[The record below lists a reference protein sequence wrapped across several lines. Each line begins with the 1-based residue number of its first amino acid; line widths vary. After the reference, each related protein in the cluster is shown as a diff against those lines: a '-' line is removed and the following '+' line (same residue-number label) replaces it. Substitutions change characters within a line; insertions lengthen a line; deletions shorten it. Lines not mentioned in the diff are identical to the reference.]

1 MRVPDNIIADFESR
15 FVVRAAAAMEDV
27 VLPSIRVGHSGGG
40 AFESLASDPVEKKK
54 LTLGVC
60 VMEKKVGRR
69 GREGRWEAEVRD
81 VIPLPSYLSRQPLPP
96 FPFHHPPSATPL
108 PPSPFPPPFAIAIV
122 SHGPPLAPLPPFLP
136 PPLPPPHSATPLLS
150 PLFRHPFCS
159 RSSLMAAI
167 LDRLGPLV
175 DLPLPAPTISP
186 LLSANPSPPSPLQSR
201 SSPMTAILDRLRMF
215 GEVEV
220 RSGGGGE
227 VEVIS
232 GIVLATHL
240 LPFPLQ
246 FHVSPTRTFSHYSYL
261 SIPLS
266 LLPHLTYLSRPSH
279 SSPSPISPLP
289 LTPLLRGRPYLVN
302 ELEPQWL
309 LHDRRK
315 VYALAHILPLSAH
328 LSLPPIPPPYQK
340 LEEHG
345 LMMPTYAIVN
355 REGEGEGEHGSGLPP
370 CQHPPPS
377 TCPFPPHYQ
386 KLEEHGLM
394 MPTYAIV
401 NREGEGEAAEEEF
414 EEEEDYVVIAG
425 KRINKPFVEK
435 PVDGGCMDSGGG
447 CMGGGGGCM
456 DGSGFMRCDDH
467 SVMIY
472 YPSSAGGGM
481 KELFR
486 KVLLGAVR

>member
-1 MRVPDNIIADFESR
+1 MRAPDNIITDFESR

-289 LTPLLRGRPYLVN
+289 LTPLLWGRPYLVN

-315 VYALAHILPLSAH
+315 VYA
-328 LSLPPIPPPYQK
+328 
-340 LEEHG
+340 
-345 LMMPTYAIVN
+345 
-355 REGEGEGEHGSGLPP
+355 
-370 CQHPPPS
+370 
-377 TCPFPPHYQ
+377 

-447 CMGGGGGCM
+447 CMGGGGGCV
-456 DGSGFMRCDDH
+456 DGTSSSAPKPFIPCSPIPDPPHPLPSSHPIPCPPCVLALPGDDH

-486 KVLLGAVR
+486 KVLRGAVH